1 MGASWSA
8 VDIDEPFA
16 VFQQWAHAHS
26 VDMLK
31 KYRENDFDFGID
43 GKIVA
48 FLIGG
53 DVDRANDIVDRF
65 AVDGSSMCAPRRT
78 SAERPFSRAT
88 RRAPRSTA
96 PAFRASADSRA
107 CTALAR
113 SINALSL
120 LSGIVALA
128 NFEATE
134 PSLLEEKIALIFSI
148 FDFDRTSKITLDELT
163 ILFLSVL
170 RAIVVF
176 MGQGTEPADHECEQ
190 FAIRAYHFVGRDL
203 STPITRDEFT
213 EYVKSQIGEDCSD
226 LTTLAIAFE
235 RLDIPTAPPE
245 PPAEEEA
252 EVPLPEEEDAEDGA
266 EGARG
271 PDDNASPARL
281 LEPHAEAPARPVE
294 SPVVVAAAA
303 ASEAPAPADTG
314 DGAAAAPPSA
324 APVAEGPTP
333 APGVGGAAHEAPAP
347 SPPD

>member
-65 AVDGSSMCAPRRT
+65 AVDGSSMYA
-78 SAERPFSRAT
+78 
-88 RRAPRSTA
+88 RRAPRVRCRFSH
-96 PAFRASADSRA
+96 ASP
-107 CTALAR
+107 AR

-128 NFEATE
+128 NFEAVE

-148 FDFDRTSKITLDELT
+148 FDFDRTAKITLDELT

-213 EYVKSQIGEDCSD
+213 EFVKCQIGDDCTD

-252 EVPLPEEEDAEDGA
+252 EVPVPEPEEEDAEGGEDGA
-266 EGARG
+266 GFARG
-271 PDDNASPARL
+271 PDDHASPARL
-281 LEPHAEAPARPVE
+281 LQSHAEAPASPLG
-294 SPVVVAAAA
+294 SPVVAAAAAA

-314 DGAAAAPPSA
+314 DGATAAAAPPVA

-333 APGVGGAAHEAPAP
+333 APGASEALAPFPPAG
-347 SPPD
+347 

>member
-88 RRAPRSTA
+88 RRAPRSLLPRFARPLTL
-96 PAFRASADSRA
+96 A

-120 LSGIVALA
+120 LSGIVAPA

-134 PSLLEEKIALIFSI
+134 PSLPEEKIALIFS
-148 FDFDRTSKITLDELT
+148 DSTST
-163 ILFLSVL
+163 
-170 RAIVVF
+170 VV
-176 MGQGTEPADHECEQ
+176 ENHAD
-190 FAIRAYHFVGRDL
+190 Y
-203 STPITRDEFT
+203 
-213 EYVKSQIGEDCSD
+213 
-226 LTTLAIAFE
+226 
-235 RLDIPTAPPE
+235 
-245 PPAEEEA
+245 
-252 EVPLPEEEDAEDGA
+252 
-266 EGARG
+266 G
-271 PDDNASPARL
+271 PS
-281 LEPHAEAPARPVE
+281 
-294 SPVVVAAAA
+294 S
-303 ASEAPAPADTG
+303 S
-314 DGAAAAPPSA
+314 
-324 APVAEGPTP
+324 
-333 APGVGGAAHEAPAP
+333 
-347 SPPD
+347 